1 MEVPYFIVLLIILVQ
16 SIGVLALLLGFLTR
30 IAAAGNFIIMVGAL
44 FVHFKNDGSM
54 NWYGKNGEG
63 IEYFVLLL
71 GVILVLI
78 IDGGGLFSL
87 DSMIKVFLNKYQFYF

>member
-44 FVHFKNDGSM
+44 FVHFKNDWNM
-54 NWYGKNGEG
+54 NWYGKKRRRYRIFCFAARSYTCFNNRWRRF
-63 IEYFVLLL
+63 IFVR
-71 GVILVLI
+71 
-78 IDGGGLFSL
+78 
-87 DSMIKVFLNKYQFYF
+87 FYD